1 MLFMGME
8 LVPVGVVHSSV
19 RSGHE
24 MPVQGVTGEVEIYPE
39 YVNALRSIGQNSHLI
54 LLCWMHEADRTV
66 LTAVA
71 RKVASDLP
79 EKGVFSLRSPP
90 RPNPISLSVV
100 RLLGVREERFLEVE
114 SLDLIDGTPVLDI
127 KPYQTGWDCIFS
139 ATGHDRS
146 EKIQKMGTE
155 AYREGL
161 VREAVNYHGMLCPG
175 VAVGVRIAEAATR
188 MLGGDLRN
196 PALSVVPGNDPCI
209 ADALIG
215 ITGARPGDHRL
226 LFMQGDKAPKNG
238 CLIRKGDREVAF
250 LLRADIPRTP
260 EEILSCDEAVLFAA
274 DLHDTEERKLP
285 AHPCV
290 RYP

>member
-1 MLFMGME
+1 ME

-19 RSGHE
+19 RSRHE
-24 MPVQGVTGEVEIYPE
+24 MPVQGVTGEVEIYPG
-39 YVNALRSIGQNSHLI
+39 YVDALRSIGQNSHLI

-71 RKVASDLP
+71 RKVARDLP

-100 RLLGVREERFLEVE
+100 RLLEVRDERFLEVE

-127 KPYQTGWDCIFS
+127 KPYQTGWDCVFA

-146 EKIQKMGTE
+146 EKIRKMGTE

-188 MLGGDLRN
+188 VLGGDLRN
-196 PALSVVPGNDPCI
+196 PAISVMPGGEPCI

-226 LFMQGDKAPKNG
+226 LSAQENDVTRSD
-238 CLIRKGDREVAF
+238 CLFRKGSREVAF
-250 LLRADIPRTP
+250 LLRADTPRTP
-260 EEILSCDEAVLFAA
+260 GEILSCDEAVLFTAEIR
-274 DLHDTEERKLP
+274 DTEERAVAVHL
-285 AHPCV
+285 CV